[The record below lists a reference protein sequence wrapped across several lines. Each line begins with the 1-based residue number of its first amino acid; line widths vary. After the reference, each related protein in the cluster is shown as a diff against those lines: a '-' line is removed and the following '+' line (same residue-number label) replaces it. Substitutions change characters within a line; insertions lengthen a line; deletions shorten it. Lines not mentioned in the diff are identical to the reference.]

1 MEDNENNSMFSDEY
15 STESTKENSINFI
28 DKSNINNEETIFS
41 IETENYTITKPK
53 RIIIKA
59 TIIK

>member
-1 MEDNENNSMFSDEY
+1 MNEDENQSMFSNEY
-15 STESTKENSINFI
+15 STESTDENSQ
-28 DKSNINNEETIFS
+28 KSSVNLINEETIFS